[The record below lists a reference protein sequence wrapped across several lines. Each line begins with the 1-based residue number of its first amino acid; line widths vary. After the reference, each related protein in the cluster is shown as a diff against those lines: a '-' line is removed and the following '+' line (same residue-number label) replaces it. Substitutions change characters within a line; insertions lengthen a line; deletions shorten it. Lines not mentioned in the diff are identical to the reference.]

1 MHWKANDSSGI
12 LGTTV
17 SLHLKP
23 EAKDFL
29 ETDTVRNLIKKYS
42 QFINFPI
49 YMWASHT
56 EKVEEPAE
64 VDEKPVEDEE
74 KPAEDKI
81 EDATEDEAAVEEE
94 KEDKEEKP
102 KTKEVSSH
110 WIFVNIC
117 YLKSV
122 FF

>member
-1 MHWKANDSSGI
+1 MRNIS
-12 LGTTV
+12 GTTV

-29 ETDTVRNLIKKYS
+29 ETDSVRDLIKKYS

-56 EKVEEPAE
+56 EKIEEPVE

-74 KPAEDKI
+74 KPAQEKT

-94 KEDKEEKP
+94 KEEKEEKP
-102 KTKEVSSH
+102 KTKEVLH
-110 WIFVNIC
+110 RIFTII
-117 YLKSV
+117 
-122 FF
+122 